1 MCVFKLFVL
10 IVFRV
15 GTTNTPGVEVAVGAL
30 SHALELLCFKILVV
44 LPTTPCS
51 LLFRVGALEA
61 PRMKMTVVVVLA
73 VGVGL
78 GQPHD
83 GLGVGAHGGQRD
95 LCVVRSRSLSSPAS
109 TPLTQYSGSISG
121 TPQRTATA

>member
-1 MCVFKLFVL
+1 MRPSADAELGAYHGRSRGRVYGRSPSESLADALFVFKLFVL

-15 GTTNTPGVEVAVGAL
+15 GTTNT
-30 SHALELLCFKILVV
+30 
-44 LPTTPCS
+44 
-51 LLFRVGALEA
+51 

-95 LCVVRSRSLSSPAS
+95 LCVARA
-109 TPLTQYSGSISG
+109 
-121 TPQRTATA
+121 A